1 LILALAPLPL
11 RVAWIDSRSDSF
23 PARLPANV
31 RAVVSSS
38 PLTQLAAAPAGSFV
52 LIMTHSHGL
61 DLEITHAALAD
72 GRFPY
77 VGLIGSATKRARFS
91 KRLREAGL
99 PEDRIAGL
107 VCPIGIA
114 GIGGKEPAV
123 IAAATAAELLL
134 RDESLRAA
142 AAPAGILHRTA

>member
-1 LILALAPLPL
+1 
-11 RVAWIDSRSDSF
+11 
-23 PARLPANV
+23 
-31 RAVVSSS
+31 
-38 PLTQLAAAPAGSFV
+38 
-52 LIMTHSHGL
+52 MTHSHGL
-61 DLEITHAALAD
+61 DLEITHGALAD

-77 VGLIGSATKRARFS
+77 VGLIGSATKRSRFA

-99 PEDRIAGL
+99 AEDRIATL

-114 GIGGKEPAV
+114 GIGGKAPPV

-142 AAPAGILHRTA
+142 AVPAGILHRTA